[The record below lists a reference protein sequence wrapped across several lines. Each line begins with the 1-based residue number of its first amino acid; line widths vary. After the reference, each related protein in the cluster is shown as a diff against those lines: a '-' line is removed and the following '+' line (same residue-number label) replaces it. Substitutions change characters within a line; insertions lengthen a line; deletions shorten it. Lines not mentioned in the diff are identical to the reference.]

1 MRPGRVFLLL
11 LVTVSIAAAQSTKPI
26 AAQLEAKEKQ
36 LESLYADYWRTEYKK
51 ALGDQQA
58 SSTLIEERIRGV
70 FKQEGFFTSLKAA
83 SLSDSLLK
91 RRRDLFLEE
100 TVFTKITTDTKLSA
114 LEESITREEGHF
126 HYKVG
131 DKLNTRAELGNL
143 VANNPDRQI
152 REQAWKARAQIA
164 PLNGEPI
171 RQTINLRNE
180 LALRYSDTIFSIFML
195 RRKGASSQQ
204 IFAWFDHL
212 RREADS
218 EYGQLLDQ
226 MRRELR
232 LEKIEPWDLEYYFS
246 TLTNEFEKQQ
256 FVPAQGWLKTK
267 QLAASLGYDLGKL
280 PVDMRV
286 ADLGFDG
293 AAYPILYG
301 KEVKILANRLNGI
314 RFYDRLLHSTGHAL
328 HYSMMDGPSF
338 LLRADCPEPFDE
350 GLAEFLTLML
360 YRPEVSA
367 SLFGLSRGEAA
378 VLAKRY
384 RLKTLFDLR
393 EKMADSLFE
402 FEAYADPGQDLAALY
417 NRIHAQ
423 YLGVELHDA
432 PVWAYNPMYDSGPI
446 YLQSFVLAHV
456 VARQIQ
462 NTVDQRFGSRWGT
475 AAGDF
480 LRQKFYS
487 RGAEQSLDELML
499 AGTGKRLDPQFLIE
513 YLRGAPSSKNSS
525 LLGPDPLTDEFLPT
539 RRIMLRVRQFSIME
553 GASSQSAHSP
563 RRIYVLQLFSVPTP
577 GNLRDHR
584 GVLRYCRVAG
594 AESHTRHHRHGR
606 KSRCRSKN
614 DCREDRR
621 RHRRN
626 G

>member
-1 MRPGRVFLLL
+1 MKRGAIVFLL
-11 LVTVSIAAAQSTKPI
+11 LVTVSFAAAQSKEPT
-26 AAQLEAKEKQ
+26 ATQLDAKEKQ

-58 SSTLIEERIRGV
+58 SSTPIEERIRGV
-70 FKQEGFFTSLKAA
+70 FKEEDFVASLKAA
-83 SLSDSLLK
+83 SFSDSLLK
-91 RRRDLFLEE
+91 HRRELFLDEA
-100 TVFTKITTDTKLSA
+100 VFTKITTDTKLSA
-114 LEESITREEGHF
+114 LEESITREEGNFRYHI
-126 HYKVG
+126 G

-152 REQAWKARAQIA
+152 RERAWRARAQIA
-164 PLNGEPI
+164 PLNGERI

-180 LALRYSDTIFSIFML
+180 LALHYSDTIFSIFML

-212 RREADS
+212 RRETDS
-218 EYGQLLDQ
+218 EYRQLLDQ

-246 TLTNEFEKQQ
+246 TLTSDFEKQQ
-256 FVPAQGWLKTK
+256 LVPAQGWPKTR

-280 PVDMRV
+280 PVEMRA

-301 KEVKILANRLNGI
+301 KEVKILANRLSVI

-338 LLRADCPEPFDE
+338 LLRANCPEPFDE
-350 GLAEFLTLML
+350 GLAEFLTRML
-360 YRPEVSA
+360 YRPEVSV
-367 SLFGLSRGEAA
+367 SLFGLSTEQAA
-378 VLAKRY
+378 ILAKRY

-417 NRIHAQ
+417 NRIHAE
-423 YLGVELHDA
+423 YLGVDLHDA
-432 PVWAYNPMYDSGPI
+432 PVWAYNPMYGSDPI

-462 NTVDQRFGSRWGT
+462 HTVDQRFGARWGT

-487 RGAEQSLDELML
+487 RGAEQSLDEIML
-499 AGTGKRLDPQFLIE
+499 TGTGKRLEPQFLID
-513 YLRGAPSSKNSS
+513 YLRDATGSK
-525 LLGPDPLTDEFLPT
+525 
-539 RRIMLRVRQFSIME
+539 
-553 GASSQSAHSP
+553 ASSSTQP
-563 RRIYVLQLFSVPTP
+563 LY
-577 GNLRDHR
+577 
-584 GVLRYCRVAG
+584 
-594 AESHTRHHRHGR
+594 SH
-606 KSRCRSKN
+606 
-614 DCREDRR
+614 
-621 RHRRN
+621 
-626 G
+626 